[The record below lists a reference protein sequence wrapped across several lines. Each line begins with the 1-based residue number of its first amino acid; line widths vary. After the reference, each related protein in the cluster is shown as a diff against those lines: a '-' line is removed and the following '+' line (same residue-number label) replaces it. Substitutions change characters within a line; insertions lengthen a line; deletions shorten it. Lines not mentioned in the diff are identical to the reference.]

1 MPHLL
6 ELHFRRFIKYY
17 EINKKNKNIEKEK
30 KKENIKLKK
39 DINNLNFED
48 FFYENLTIFF

>member
-17 EINKKNKNIEKEK
+17 KINKKNKNIEKEK
-30 KKENIKLKK
+30 RKENIKLKK